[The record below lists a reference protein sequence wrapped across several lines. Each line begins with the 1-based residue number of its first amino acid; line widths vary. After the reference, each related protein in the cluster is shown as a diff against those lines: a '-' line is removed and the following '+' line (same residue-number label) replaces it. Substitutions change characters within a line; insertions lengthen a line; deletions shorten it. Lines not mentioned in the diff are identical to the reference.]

1 MKELKE
7 AIKRA
12 EFNLTEPEVL
22 VRLINSA
29 KREGEKIQKEF
40 KRMNS
45 LVGKLNEEIS
55 KKMQFFFTEPE
66 IESEEIRL
74 ALGVDGSNQI
84 IRGIGS
90 KWYVFL
96 SVAGVIFV
104 SGRDSPPKVDIF
116 WADIEEFDESKNPFI
131 KRSAE
136 IKMLSI
142 ESKAILEYG
151 TKNSNSVIFIDGPI
165 VDPPFKYENHDA
177 YVEFRCNAIKKCIES
192 NSILI
197 GCVKRVRDK
206 FFINYLLQNNI
217 KDVREFPTDQHLM
230 LMLFTRFRSQEKVL
244 GPLYTKWIDVTNL
257 CKEYTLPYDDYEKN
271 GIFVISFF
279 YERDIK
285 SKILRIDVPLNFS
298 PLENPVKVEN
308 IVSKVVKTLN
318 YWTYPS
324 QDPLPVLLAHEK
336 CNIRKGAAEVLY
348 EEIITR
354 SMSLEPSD
362 QIIAAKMR

>member
-151 TKNSNSVIFIDGPI
+151 TKNSNSVIFIDG
-165 VDPPFKYENHDA
+165 
-177 YVEFRCNAIKKCIES
+177 
-192 NSILI
+192 
-197 GCVKRVRDK
+197 
-206 FFINYLLQNNI
+206 
-217 KDVREFPTDQHLM
+217 
-230 LMLFTRFRSQEKVL
+230 
-244 GPLYTKWIDVTNL
+244 
-257 CKEYTLPYDDYEKN
+257 
-271 GIFVISFF
+271 
-279 YERDIK
+279 
-285 SKILRIDVPLNFS
+285 
-298 PLENPVKVEN
+298 
-308 IVSKVVKTLN
+308 
-318 YWTYPS
+318 
-324 QDPLPVLLAHEK
+324 
-336 CNIRKGAAEVLY
+336 
-348 EEIITR
+348 
-354 SMSLEPSD
+354 
-362 QIIAAKMR
+362 